1 MGIKM
6 RTTVIIIRRILRK
19 IKKKKNHINARIA
32 QSLRDIQICF
42 LQEESI
48 MKRNRTN
55 VRNAGR
61 YFLAKEEH
69 KESVVAI

>member
-1 MGIKM
+1 MEEIHTKE
-6 RTTVIIIRRILRK
+6 
-19 IKKKKNHINARIA
+19 NHINARIA

>member
-1 MGIKM
+1 MKFIG
-6 RTTVIIIRRILRK
+6 RILRM
-19 IKKKKNHINARIA
+19 IKRWKKFTQKKNHINARIA

-48 MKRNRTN
+48 LKRNCTN

>member
-1 MGIKM
+1 M
-6 RTTVIIIRRILRK
+6 
-19 IKKKKNHINARIA
+19 IKKMEEIHTKEKPYKCKDCAA

>member
-1 MGIKM
+1 MKF
-6 RTTVIIIRRILRK
+6 IRRVLRM
-19 IKKKKNHINARIA
+19 IKRWNKFTPKKNHKNARIA

-55 VRNAGR
+55 IRNAGR
-61 YFLAKEEH
+61 YFLGKEEH
-69 KESVVAI
+69 KEFVVAI